1 MGGDFFVDSF
11 VASELFFE
19 WRDHLRNKLF
29 IVLMLVVALQL
40 SCGVKKGKENAERAV
55 ERFHNQLNAGQF
67 QEIYAESDEAFKKAA
82 TEEQVNQLF
91 DAVRRKLGT
100 VKFAKLTGWHV
111 NATTGGT
118 AVTLGYDV
126 DFSEGKGTE
135 QFVYHISGDKTTLLN
150 YNVNSPLLLTK

>member
-1 MGGDFFVDSF
+1 MRIKYLILLTL
-11 VASELFFE
+11 VA
-19 WRDHLRNKLF
+19 
-29 IVLMLVVALQL
+29 ALQL

-55 ERFHNQLNAGQF
+55 EKFHSQLNAGQF
-67 QEIYAESDEAFKKAA
+67 QQIYSESDEAFRKAV
-82 TEEQVNQLF
+82 TEEQALQLF

-100 VKFAKLTGWHV
+100 VQHAKLTGWHV

-135 QFVYHISGDKTTLLN
+135 QFVYHVSGDKALLFN
-150 YNVNSPLLLTK
+150 YNVNSPLLITK

>member
-1 MGGDFFVDSF
+1 MRVNTKY
-11 VASELFFE
+11 LI
-19 WRDHLRNKLF
+19 LL
-29 IVLMLVVALQL
+29 IVVVAMPL

-55 ERFHNQLNAGQF
+55 EKFHNQLNAGQF
-67 QEIYAESDEAFKKAA
+67 QQIYSESDEAFRKVV
-82 TEEQVNQLF
+82 TEEQALQLF

-100 VKFAKLTGWHV
+100 VQQAKLTGWNV

-135 QFVYHISGDKTTLLN
+135 QFVYNVTGDKALLFN
-150 YNVNSPLLLTK
+150 YNVNSPLLITK